1 MLPRSRTP
9 ENELDYVW
17 ADSAYS
23 GECCASLLSLGG
35 FESLINEKGARNHSL
50 SDAVK
55 ELNHVKSVIR
65 AFLEHTFWWHD
76 HANGC
81 KAGEKHWA

>member
-1 MLPRSRTP
+1 MLPHSLTP

-17 ADSAYS
+17 ADFAYS

-50 SDAVK
+50 AEAVK

-65 AFLEHTFWWHD
+65 AFLEHTFW
-76 HANGC
+76 
-81 KAGEKHWA
+81 